1 MACFD
6 VLRTECLVD
15 DLNNLDAALAVML
28 RSLEIRDIRFLGFT
42 YPSLT
47 YPAIFLK
54 DVEALVARCSDI
66 DTSATEKNTLT
77 EYFTETQPA
86 KQCFAGFATNLP
98 NAGDFK
104 CEKTHPTLCGDIIVS
119 AYTAYTIKDTDMSL
133 QLADLMY
140 KCHQFSQDRASI
152 QGYID
157 TWSLSEMDA
166 AEHQKKTIAAEQDR
180 FCLLTAHMA
189 PSFVTG
195 HVPKQCRPVAHA
207 KTQALKDMIQARKA
221 ECYRTNTQ
229 NLRETMM
236 FLAKCSPVMQNALR
250 PGLKGLSV
258 MSASV
263 GAVRAQWEHELH
275 SRALCKSPHPADLCQ
290 V

>member
-1 MACFD
+1 MACCD
-6 VLRTECLVD
+6 ALRTECLVD

-28 RSLEIRDIRFLGFT
+28 RSLEIRDVRFLGLT
-42 YPSLT
+42 YKTLT

-54 DVEALVARCSDI
+54 DLETLVARYNDT
-66 DTSATEKNTLT
+66 DTSATEKKTLT

-98 NAGDFK
+98 NAGDYK
-104 CEKTHPTLCGDIIVS
+104 CEKTHPTLCGDIMVS
-119 AYTAYTIKDTDMSL
+119 SYTAHAIKDTDLSL
-133 QLADLMY
+133 QLADLMH
-140 KCHQFSQDRASI
+140 KCHQFSQDHASI
-152 QGYID
+152 QRYID

-166 AEHQKKTIAAEQDR
+166 AEHQNKTMVGEQDR
-180 FCLLTAHMA
+180 FCLLTAHMG
-189 PSFVTG
+189 PSFATG
-195 HVPKQCRPVAHA
+195 HVPSEYRPVAHA
-207 KTQALKDMIQARKA
+207 KKQALKDTIQARKS

-236 FLAKCSPVMQNALR
+236 LLAKCSPVMQNALR
-250 PGLKGLSV
+250 PGLTGLSV

-275 SRALCKSPHPADLCQ
+275 CRAFLKSPHPADLR
-290 V
+290 